1 VDEISL
7 GDLLRK
13 PGWIRM
19 SIHPTTTNEE
29 IKFVCES
36 IKSLAEN
43 HKNWA
48 LDYNYDKITNE
59 FIHQNANPLEKE
71 MVEDWFKI

>member
-1 VDEISL
+1 
-7 GDLLRK
+7 
-13 PGWIRM
+13 M
-19 SIHPTTTNEE
+19 SIHPTTTNDE
-29 IKFVCES
+29 IKFVCDS

-59 FIHQNANPLEKE
+59 FIHKNASPLEKE
-71 MVEDWFKI
+71 MVEDWFEI